1 MVQIVLLHSGKT
13 TGISEQ
19 RYIGITDESLS
30 EEGVSELQDRFG
42 EGFYPF
48 LSAVCSS
55 PMKRCLE
62 TAKILYPGFPPTVM
76 PGFKPRSYGRYEGKS
91 YIDLKDDAPYQ
102 SWVRSIG
109 KLPFPDGEPE
119 SEAKARYLS
128 TFDDL
133 AHRLRPTINSN
144 TALRIG
150 LVLHRE
156 IITTILSERLPLKE
170 NPLKYQLKNGEYFTV
185 NLTETGIDLV
195 GKNTV
200 KA

>member
-13 TGISEQ
+13 QGISDQ

-30 EEGVSELQDRFG
+30 DEGIQELHDRYA
-42 EGFYPF
+42 EGFYPQ

-55 PMKRCLE
+55 PMQRCLQ
-62 TAKILYPGFPPTVM
+62 TARILYPGFPPTVM
-76 PGFKPRSYGRYEGKS
+76 PGFMPRSYGRYEGKS

-119 SEAKARYLS
+119 NEAKERYLT

-133 AHRLRPTINSN
+133 AERLRVTSDPKT
-144 TALRIG
+144 TFRIG
-150 LVLHRE
+150 IVLHKE
-156 IITTILSERLPLKE
+156 IIMTILSERLPHKE
-170 NPLKYQLKNGEYFTV
+170 NPLKYQLKNGEFFTV
-185 NLTETGIDLV
+185 SLTDTGIESV
-195 GKNTV
+195 GKNTIKV
-200 KA
+200 

>member
-13 TGISEQ
+13 IGISEQ

-30 EEGVSELQDRFG
+30 EEGISELQDRFG
-42 EGFYPF
+42 EGFYPL

-55 PMKRCLE
+55 PMKRCVE
-62 TAKILYPGFPPTVM
+62 TAKILYPGFPPTIM
-76 PGFKPRSYGRYEGKS
+76 QGFMPRSYGRYEGKS

-119 SEAKARYLS
+119 SEAKARYLAA
-128 TFDDL
+128 FDEL
-133 AHRLRPTINSN
+133 ASRLRLTMKPQA
-144 TALRIG
+144 ALRIG
-150 LVLHRE
+150 IVLHRE
-156 IITTILSERLPLKE
+156 IITTILSERLPVRE
-170 NPLKYQLKNGEYFTV
+170 NPLKYQLKNGDYYTV
-185 NLTETGIDLV
+185 NLTDTGIEPV

-200 KA
+200 KI